1 MLSKPLVAASLKP
14 LMLSLLADGE
24 MYGYQIIHR
33 ARTLSDDQIQWSN
46 STLYPLLHRLEL
58 EGLVEAVWR
67 PSESGPDRKYYKL
80 TAKGFKALDRAKQEW
95 KAVNAIFAKLWG
107 PDFAYS

>member
-1 MLSKPLVAASLKP
+1 
-14 LMLSLLADGE
+14 MLSLLAGGD

-33 ARTLSDDQIQWSN
+33 ARILSDDQIQWSN

-58 EGLVEAVWR
+58 EGLVSAVWC
-67 PSESGPDRKYYKL
+67 PSASGPARKYYKL
-80 TAKGFKALDRAKQEW
+80 TAKGFKALDGVKQEW
-95 KAVNAIFAKLWG
+95 KAVNAIFAKLWD